1 MTLLLRGSLG
11 RSRTTAAVL
20 LRNHRH
26 YHLLPLRNAT
36 GGGCHYEETISRMVP
51 SRNNSKSSYST
62 MLSLSSLSL
71 TTQVPTKE
79 SRPKQHAFFSTES
92 KEISD
97 EVEDEESSSSSL
109 PTTFDGTYDWL
120 DPLKFR
126 STLLT
131 EEERTIWDMSE
142 KFCQQELLPNIVPN
156 NRHEITLDHTMM
168 KQFGEV
174 GFLGCTI
181 PVKYGGL
188 GLNYVSY
195 GLIATEVERVD
206 SAYRSA
212 MSVQSSLVMYPIY
225 AYASEAMKLKYLP
238 ELASGNFIGCFGLTE
253 PNHGS
258 DPSSMETTATYDA
271 ATNEYVLN
279 GSKNWI
285 TNSPIAD
292 VYIIWAKSKKHNN
305 KIRGYL
311 VERDTP
317 GLSAP
322 KIDGKLSLRAS
333 STGMIFLDNVRVPKE
348 NEFPLVEGLKG
359 PFGCLNNA
367 RYGISWG
374 VLGAAEECFKI
385 ARQYTLDRKQF
396 QKPLAANQLIQKKFT
411 DMSTEITFG
420 RLASLQVGRLMDNS
434 AATKE
439 GGASGGGPLAH
450 PTMVSMIKRNNCGKA
465 LDICRSARDVLGG
478 NGISDEYHVMRH
490 MCNLEAVNT
499 YEGTHDIH
507 ALIIGRGITNIPAF

>member
-1 MTLLLRGSLG
+1 MTLLLPGSLG
-11 RSRTTAAVL
+11 RSRSTAAVV
-20 LRNHRH
+20 LRNYHRH
-26 YHLLPLRNAT
+26 LQGRNA
-36 GGGCHYEETISRMVP
+36 GGGRHYEEAIR
-51 SRNNSKSSYST
+51 RST
-62 MLSLSSLSL
+62 MMTSSSSSTLSPSSFKS
-71 TTQVPTKE
+71 TTRVPAMAAA
-79 SRPKQHAFFSTES
+79 RPKLHAFSTES
-92 KEISD
+92 KESDSD
-97 EVEDEESSSSSL
+97 EIEEESSSSSSL

-126 STLLT
+126 TTLLSD
-131 EEERTIWDMSE
+131 EERTIWDMSY
-142 KFCQQELLPNIVPN
+142 KFCQQELLPNIVHN

-168 KQFGEV
+168 KEFGNV

-181 PVKYGGL
+181 PTKYGGL

-258 DPSSMETTATYDA
+258 DPSSMETTATYDEG
-271 ATNEYVLN
+271 TNEYILN

-285 TNSPIAD
+285 TNSPLAD

-317 GLSAP
+317 GLTAP
-322 KIDGKLSLRAS
+322 KIDGKMSLRAS
-333 STGMIFLDNVRVPKE
+333 STGMIFLDNVRVPKG
-348 NEFPLVEGLKG
+348 NEFPYVEGLKG

-374 VLGAAEECFKI
+374 VLGAAEECLKI

-396 QKPLAANQLIQKKFT
+396 NKPLASNQLIQKKFA
-411 DMSTEITFG
+411 DMSTEITLG
-420 RLASLQVGRLMDNS
+420 RLASLQVGRLMDS
-434 AATKE
+434 AK
-439 GGASGGGPLAH
+439 GGGSSSASAGSPLAH

-507 ALIIGRGITNIPAF
+507 ALIIGRDITNIPSF